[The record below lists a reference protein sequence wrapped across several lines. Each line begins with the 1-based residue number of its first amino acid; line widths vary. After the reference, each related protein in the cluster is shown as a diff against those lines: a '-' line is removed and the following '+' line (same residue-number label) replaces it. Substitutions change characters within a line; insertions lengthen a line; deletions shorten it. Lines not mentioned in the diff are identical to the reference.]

1 MYINMYIY
9 ILYILYI
16 YNFIYLIY
24 LHITRYIHIFYTLW
38 LFNIAMKNRPFMN
51 DLAVYIYHDSSE
63 LVIFHDAK

>member
-1 MYINMYIY
+1 MYIYIY
-9 ILYILYI
+9 ILYIYI

-51 DLAVYIYHDSSE
+51 DLSVYIYHVSSE